1 MEASVV
7 SLAAIFILLHYDLL
21 DGVIFDSIQERLYL
35 DEIVV
40 ALLAGFVMFS
50 LREAFGLRKMVR
62 AYDEAVQ
69 ALHNSREVY
78 QHIVENATEIIFR
91 VDDKGLV
98 SFANATAERIMG
110 YPLKELIGRPYLD
123 FVQPEYRQTVRRFF
137 AVQVS
142 RKTTTSYYEAPGI
155 AKDGTV
161 IWFGQFV
168 RLLIRGERVVGLEVI
183 SRDVTERRRVEEE
196 LKKSVDQLQ
205 KALSEVRTLSG
216 MLPICASCKKIR
228 DDEGYW
234 SQIEA
239 YVETH
244 THAQFSHGM
253 CPDCLT
259 VFFPKSPSQNR
270 QSLKDQPHPGP
281 ENR

>member
-21 DGVIFDSIQERLYL
+21 DGVIFVSIQERLYL

-40 ALLAGFVMFS
+40 ALLAGFVTFS

-98 SFANATAERIMG
+98 SFANTTAERIMG

-137 AVQVS
+137 AVQFS
-142 RKTTTSYYEAPGI
+142 RKTATSYYEAPGI

-168 RLLIRGERVVGLEVI
+168 RLLIRGEKVVGLEVI
-183 SRDVTERRRVEEE
+183 SRDVTERRTVEEE

-216 MLPICASCKKIR
+216 MLPICASCKKVR

-253 CPDCLT
+253 CPDCLK
-259 VFFPKSPSQNR
+259 VFFPDSLSQYR
-270 QSLKDQPHPGP
+270 QNLKDQQHLGSD
-281 ENR
+281 RQ